1 MTIAARSTAVV
12 DAAPAF
18 IGDAGMR
25 PVIRCVPILGGVT
38 ARAIRVKHSGVESRI
53 GMTGH
58 AGGGEP
64 RKLTGGVTALA
75 FQTDVT
81 PGQREVAQIVVESSV
96 FPTGRRM
103 TGGAV
108 GAKPSAM
115 LVLFTMA
122 GVAIAGRAFVD
133 AVLVAVLTFCFGV
146 LALEFERGKV
156 VVKLGGCPAVGGVTG
171 GAVGAEAPLVRF
183 IGAVAGGAILRS
195 ARKIGKGPR
204 IQVTL
209 GAQHVDV
216 PAVEPENKIVP
227 EIFPKAIHAVVAVE
241 TGVAVGEG
249 MRQGKGRVNLTVTS
263 LAGVRSES
271 GDVAVMAVVAGERFS
286 PSRFLVTV

>member
-38 ARAIRVKHSGVESRI
+38 ARAIRIKHSGVESRI

-81 PGQREVAQIVVESSV
+81 PGQREVAQIVVENSL
-96 FPTGRRM
+96 FPARRRM

-108 GAKPSAM
+108 RAKPTVM
-115 LVLFTMA
+115 LVVVLMA
-122 GVAIAGRAFVD
+122 GVTIAGGAFVY
-133 AVLVAVLTFCFGV
+133 AVLVAVLTLCFGV
-146 LALEFERGKV
+146 PALEFERRQAV
-156 VVKLGGCPAVGGVTG
+156 IEFGGRPAVGGVTG
-171 GAVGAEAPLVRF
+171 GAVGAEASLVRVV
-183 IGAVAGGAILRS
+183 GAVAGGAILRS
-195 ARKIGKGPR
+195 ARKVGEGPR
-204 IQVTL
+204 VEVAF
-209 GAQHVDV
+209 GAQRIHV
-216 PAVEPENKIVP
+216 PALEPENKIVP
-227 EIFPKAIHAVVAVE
+227 EIFTEAIHTVVAIE
-241 TGVAVGEG
+241 TGAAVGEG
-249 MRQGKGRVNLTVTS
+249 MRQGKGRVNLTVAG
-263 LAGVRSES
+263 LARVRSER
-271 GDVAVMAVVAGERFS
+271 GDVAVMAIVAGERFS